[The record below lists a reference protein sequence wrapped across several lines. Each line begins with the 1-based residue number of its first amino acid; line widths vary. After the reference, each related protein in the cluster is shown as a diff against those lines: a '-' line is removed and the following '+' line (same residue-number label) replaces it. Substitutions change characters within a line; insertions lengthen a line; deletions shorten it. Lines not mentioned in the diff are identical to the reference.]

1 MTVRKPHFL
10 LYCDASLSA
19 ARNASEANVARCKWR
34 CVVDGLNE
42 QTRMEI
48 ADSESDSSPDR
59 SALVAVVRGLEALEQ
74 PSQVTLITSSP
85 YVNKGMRYG
94 LKEWRESDYKWEHFG
109 TEKPIRNADLWRRVD
124 QAMQFHAVECRL
136 IESSNPMFQAE
147 SVHIEHQDRKLRIDS
162 SHDVHSIDEI
172 NIETQQPKRR
182 LLKKA
187 VLSAVNCS
195 GAILGGI
202 LRIPEQTVYAM
213 ESIFDRTASALQ
225 QCFAFQSPF
234 HRVAS
239 RG

>member
-109 TEKPIRNADLWRRVD
+109 TEKPIRNADLWRRLIKPCNS
-124 QAMQFHAVECRL
+124 MQSNAGLSKAQTRCSKPSRFIL
-136 IESSNPMFQAE
+136 SIKIESFASIVHMMCIRSMRSTLKHNNPRE
-147 SVHIEHQDRKLRIDS
+147 D
-162 SHDVHSIDEI
+162 
-172 NIETQQPKRR
+172 
-182 LLKKA
+182 
-187 VLSAVNCS
+187 
-195 GAILGGI
+195 
-202 LRIPEQTVYAM
+202 Y
-213 ESIFDRTASALQ
+213 
-225 QCFAFQSPF
+225 
-234 HRVAS
+234 
-239 RG
+239 